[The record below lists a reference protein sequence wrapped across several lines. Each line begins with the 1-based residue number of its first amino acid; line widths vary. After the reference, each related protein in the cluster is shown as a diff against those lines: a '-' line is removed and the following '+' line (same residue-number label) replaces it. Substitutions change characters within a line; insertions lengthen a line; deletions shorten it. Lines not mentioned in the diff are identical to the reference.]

1 MSILNQTI
9 TTTAEEIESAA
20 RFDSL
25 MRDLRTSPKV
35 LVDTIY
41 NYWARAFNLLHA
53 DAAARPAKLEALG
66 TDAGEMFALNTALCE
81 FLIANLTGKR
91 DDIVSGVQSRL
102 ASLPEFVFNEDGT
115 VTEA

>member
-1 MSILNQTI
+1 MSILTQP
-9 TTTAEEIESAA
+9 IENTVNEGQLAFQA
-20 RFDSL
+20 
-25 MRDLRTSPKV
+25 MIRDLRTSPKV

-41 NYWARAFNLLHA
+41 NYWARAFDLLHG
-53 DAAARPAKLEALG
+53 DPTTRPAKLEALG

-81 FLIANLTGKR
+81 FLIASLTGKR

-102 ASLPEFVFNEDGT
+102 ASLPEFVFNQDGT